1 MKTYTFIFTICAI
14 SALAFFGCAKKQV
27 VSKTE
32 IAPIESAETQSEPA
46 ANAAVAQETQIAKDG
61 FDAWSDEEAY
71 ALAVL
76 MKRPKRPDGSA
87 MPGENPRTAGL
98 FIFTYH
104 EGDRRRDVPAP
115 VVNSDWYEKQKSNFE
130 NYQSVKQEEFAK
142 MDWALYASSA
152 ASIIA
157 FHEKDT
163 PRNIITILFS
173 ADKWKSWNESRI
185 ELDPDS
191 LDDGIRVSLSLTCPV
206 GESTGYLLPSFYNE
220 SESRT
225 IQGRTLYRTRDL
237 GKSWEVACALPEEY
251 GKSGALFAQGDTI
264 IAPTS
269 REGRY
274 FSFFKSADDG
284 ATWKR
289 IELPLDTER
298 YKAARFLSMSMDG
311 NYGYVEVGAELRD
324 ESEKNYEE
332 IYFATKDGGET
343 WVLWNN
349 KRKMFVI

>member
-1 MKTYTFIFTICAI
+1 MR
-14 SALAFFGCAKKQV
+14 V
-27 VSKTE
+27 V
-32 IAPIESAETQSEPA
+32 
-46 ANAAVAQETQIAKDG
+46 
-61 FDAWSDEEAY
+61 W
-71 ALAVL
+71 
-76 MKRPKRPDGSA
+76 
-87 MPGENPRTAGL
+87 
-98 FIFTYH
+98 
-104 EGDRRRDVPAP
+104 
-115 VVNSDWYEKQKSNFE
+115 
-130 NYQSVKQEEFAK
+130 
-142 MDWALYASSA
+142 YASSA
-152 ASIIA
+152 ASVMA
-157 FHEKDT
+157 FHENDT

-191 LDDGIRVSLSLTCPV
+191 LDDGIRVLLSVTCPI
-206 GESTGYLLPSFYNE
+206 GETTGYLRVSYKLE
-220 SESRT
+220 KESRILQGGT
-225 IQGRTLYRTRDL
+225 IYRTQDL

-251 GKSGALFAQGDTI
+251 GKSGTLFAQGDTI

-274 FSFFKSADDG
+274 FSFFKSTDG

-298 YKAARFLSMSMDG
+298 YKAARVLSMSMDG
-311 NYGYVEVGAELRD
+311 NYGYVKVGTELRD
-324 ESEKNYEE
+324 ESEKSYEE